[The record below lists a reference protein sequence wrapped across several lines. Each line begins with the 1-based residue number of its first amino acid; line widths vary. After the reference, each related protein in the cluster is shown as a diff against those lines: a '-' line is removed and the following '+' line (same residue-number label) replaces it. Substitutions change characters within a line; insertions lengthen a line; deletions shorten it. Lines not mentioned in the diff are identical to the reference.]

1 MATEQE
7 LRNEIRKHV
16 RKMLAESTGNS
27 FIKNVGSQ
35 VRASLGGGR
44 TMLDKALG
52 GMDVERLA
60 KLPRMQKVGL
70 LTTLMKTFGITADEL
85 TALRGQV
92 ARGLKADSP
101 KSESKLKEAYFSP
114 YGNDEP
120 SLRDA
125 KKALANW
132 FKNSIEIGMQ
142 GQPLKR
148 STFDILHDLI
158 DDYAMEYA
166 RDYADNLDMEEGK
179 LNEVEFGS
187 NEKSGVGGALA
198 SKGEKVEKTQAYQ
211 MLVKAIDNKPA
222 TQQVAFVIDML
233 SKLPLDDSAKRM
245 LKMKIKSQLQ

>member
-1 MATEQE
+1 MATEKE

-16 RKMLAESTGNS
+16 RNMLAESTGNS

-44 TMLDKALG
+44 SMLDKALG

-70 LTTLMKTFGITADEL
+70 LTTLMKTFGITANEL

-101 KSESKLKEAYFSP
+101 
-114 YGNDEP
+114 
-120 SLRDA
+120 
-125 KKALANW
+125 
-132 FKNSIEIGMQ
+132 
-142 GQPLKR
+142 
-148 STFDILHDLI
+148 
-158 DDYAMEYA
+158 
-166 RDYADNLDMEEGK
+166 MEEGK
-179 LNEVEFGS
+179 LNELEFGS
-187 NEKSGVGGALA
+187 DTASEKPAAGGALA
-198 SKGEKVEKTQAYQ
+198 SKAEKVEKTQAYQ
-211 MLVKAIDNKPA
+211 MLVKAIENKPA

>member
-16 RKMLAESTGNS
+16 RKMLAESTSNS

-70 LTTLMKTFGITADEL
+70 LTTLMKTFGISADEL

-92 ARGLKADSP
+92 ARGLKD
-101 KSESKLKEAYFSP
+101 
-114 YGNDEP
+114 
-120 SLRDA
+120 DA
-125 KKALANW
+125 QM
-132 FKNSIEIGMQ
+132 G
-142 GQPLKR
+142 
-148 STFDILHDLI
+148 
-158 DDYAMEYA
+158 
-166 RDYADNLDMEEGK
+166 EGK

>member
-1 MATEQE
+1 MATEKE
-7 LRNEIRKHV
+7 LRTEIRNHV
-16 RKMLAESTGNS
+16 RKMLSETDGNS

-60 KLPRMQKVGL
+60 KLPRMQKVAL

-92 ARGLKADSP
+92 VRGLKADASQMG
-101 KSESKLKEAYFSP
+101 EA
-114 YGNDEP
+114 
-120 SLRDA
+120 
-125 KKALANW
+125 
-132 FKNSIEIGMQ
+132 
-142 GQPLKR
+142 
-148 STFDILHDLI
+148 
-158 DDYAMEYA
+158 
-166 RDYADNLDMEEGK
+166 K
-179 LNEVEFGS
+179 LNEVEF
-187 NEKSGVGGALA
+187 GGALA

-222 TQQVAFVIDML
+222 TQQVAFVIDMI

-245 LKMKIKSQLQ
+245 LKMKIKSELQ